1 MKVQTRQVA
10 SPLTKQTDPGER
22 LPEQTSGPLGTARMK
37 KTVRPARSAL
47 RKKRDQS
54 YDYAAANATDT
65 QR

>member
-1 MKVQTRQVA
+1 MIVQTRQVA
-10 SPLTKQTDPGER
+10 SPPTKQTDPGER
-22 LPEQTSGPLGTARMK
+22 LLEQTSCPPGTAQMK

-47 RKKRDQS
+47 RRKKDQS